1 MTEIPV
7 TLGAR
12 PSPILVGAGALA
24 SVGTELARRKV
35 GRKVVLI
42 SDAAITALHGK
53 PVIQGLRDAG
63 FETVPGAGPHR
74 EDAKRIDIASDL
86 WDRLLDAGCDRTSTV
101 VALGGGAVGDLA
113 GFGAATYMRGVEFG
127 QVAATL

>member
-1 MTEIPV
+1 MIEIPV
-7 TLGAR
+7 NLGAR
-12 PSPILVGAGALA
+12 SYPILVGAGALA

-63 FETVPGAGPHR
+63 FETPPGRTPSGSRSPVTSGTVCWMPAVTAPR
-74 EDAKRIDIASDL
+74 RWWRSAAARSAISPAS
-86 WDRLLDAGCDRTSTV
+86 WPPPTC
-101 VALGGGAVGDLA
+101 GG
-113 GFGAATYMRGVEFG
+113 
-127 QVAATL
+127 